1 MLSFFLSGG
10 CYGVKGSFYSFAL
23 DFDSSFAD
31 SFDFTSA
38 LAFSF
43 SLSKA
48 APSVRVYIGTGLNNC
63 KIGIIKR
70 LRLTV

>member
-10 CYGVKGSFYSFAL
+10 YYGVKGSFYYFAL
-23 DFDSSFAD
+23 DFDSSFED
-31 SFDFTSA
+31 SFDLPSTFA
-38 LAFSF
+38 LSF

-63 KIGIIKR
+63 KIGIIKC
-70 LRLTV
+70 LCLTV